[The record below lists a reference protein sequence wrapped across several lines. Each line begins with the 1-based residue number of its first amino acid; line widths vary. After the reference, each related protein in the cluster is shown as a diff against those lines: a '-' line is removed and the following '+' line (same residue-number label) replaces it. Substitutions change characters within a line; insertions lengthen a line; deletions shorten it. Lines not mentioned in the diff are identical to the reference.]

1 MRAHFRWTKLLD
13 KTSDSIKYSKETK
26 ELCRQGVPGKLRSR
40 IWKAFI
46 NHRCSKLMKTK
57 GPKYYQS
64 LVQSPEISPSDK
76 QISLD
81 LHRSFPKN
89 VHFSG
94 DQGTKVRLPIFFKMK
109 VFLERSYENLKFTVI
124 LPDY

>member
-1 MRAHFRWTKLLD
+1 MTSLLF
-13 KTSDSIKYSKETK
+13 
-26 ELCRQGVPGKLRSR
+26 
-40 IWKAFI
+40 A
-46 NHRCSKLMKTK
+46 

-94 DQGTKVRLPIFFKMK
+94 DQGTKVGVL
-109 VFLERSYENLKFTVI
+109 I
-124 LPDY
+124 LVG

>member
-1 MRAHFRWTKLLD
+1 MSRQYCSLNLIF
-13 KTSDSIKYSKETK
+13 
-26 ELCRQGVPGKLRSR
+26 ELGVVVS
-40 IWKAFI
+40 
-46 NHRCSKLMKTK
+46 

-94 DQGTKVRLPIFFKMK
+94 DQGAKVGWW
-109 VFLERSYENLKFTVI
+109 LE
-124 LPDY
+124 